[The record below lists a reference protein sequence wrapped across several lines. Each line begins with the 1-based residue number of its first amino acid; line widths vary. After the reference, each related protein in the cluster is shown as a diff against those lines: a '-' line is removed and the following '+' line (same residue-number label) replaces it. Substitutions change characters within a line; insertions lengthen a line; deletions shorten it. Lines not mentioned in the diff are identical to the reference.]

1 MIDDAALAAFART
14 HAANIAAARSLIA
27 DLAGQAGGSRF
38 YIFWV
43 PKGGSGS
50 AGQPRTRTL
59 VAFPSPDAALA
70 FAQRNQLAA
79 DRPRLRQLGLVHLL
93 GAVLGEPA
101 IEALLLARESDD
113 PPLAGR
119 LPAGLRI
126 TRAEIL
132 ARLKRSE

>member
-1 MIDDAALAAFART
+1 MTDDAALAAFAST

-27 DLAGQAGGSRF
+27 DLSNQAGSSRF
-38 YIFWV
+38 YVFWV
-43 PKGGSGS
+43 PKGGSAN

-79 DRPRLRQLGLVHLL
+79 DRPRLRQLTLVHLL
-93 GAVLGEPA
+93 GAVLSEPA
-101 IEALLLARESDD
+101 IGALLLARESDE
-113 PPLAGR
+113 PLPAGR
-119 LPAGLRI
+119 LPTGLHI

-132 ARLKRSE
+132 ARLNPA